1 MKSIAVSRRASL
13 QAIVT
18 TLEMASQQVMTT
30 ADRRTLQ
37 DSFRRCKFT
46 GSPNRRLFAVMN
58 GESWCVNLI
67 K

>member
-1 MKSIAVSRRASL
+1 MKSVAVSRRASL

-18 TLEMASQQVMTT
+18 TLEMASQQVMTN

-37 DSFRRCKFT
+37 DSFRKCKFT
-46 GSPNRRLFAVMN
+46 GSPNRRVFAAVQ
-58 GESWCVNLI
+58 GERWCVNLI